1 MLRQLKTFI
10 RFTQQDRNLVL
21 RATTALVVCRV
32 RLRLQGIEKIR
43 AWASRRGNG
52 TAAPSQL
59 TWAIEIVSRRVPGT
73 TCLSKAL
80 ALQHLLSESGHRSEL
95 KIGVDNAQ
103 EGFVAHAWL
112 LFDEEILIG
121 GGAAEKY
128 KLLAAWPTYGAFR
141 EADPDKQER
150 HEFSGSV

>member
-1 MLRQLKTFI
+1 MLRQLKTFV

-52 TAAPSQL
+52 RAAPSQL
-59 TWAIEIVSRRVPGT
+59 AWAMEIVSRRVPGT

-80 ALQHLLSESGHRSEL
+80 ALQHLLSGNGHRSEL
-95 KIGVDNAQ
+95 IIGVDNAQ
-103 EGFVAHAWL
+103 GGFLAHAWL
-112 LFDEEILIG
+112 RFDEKILIG
-121 GGAAEKY
+121 GDAVEKY
-128 KLLAAWPTYGAFR
+128 KRLAAWPTYGAVR
-141 EADPDKQER
+141 ETDPDKQDR
-150 HEFSGSV
+150 HEFSRSV